1 MDDAKA
7 AALRELRRI
16 PGVGKSIAE
25 DLWGIGIHRID
36 ELRGRDPE
44 ALYEEMCE
52 RQGVRI
58 DRCMLYVMRCAVYFA
73 SEYPHDPDKL
83 LWWNWKDSAPA
94 GNRKKPAAA
103 GKQGE

>member
-1 MDDAKA
+1 MDDTKA
-7 AALRELRRI
+7 TALRELRRI

-25 DLWGIGIHRID
+25 DLWGIGIRRVD

-44 ALYEEMCE
+44 ALYEAMCE

-83 LWWNWKDSAPA
+83 LWWNWKDSALGTA
-94 GNRKKPAAA
+94 
-103 GKQGE
+103 QGE